1 MGDDPKV
8 LKSIKPEEWPERF
21 YAGKAVVRFP
31 NGVESGSWYSKPEER
46 GEATREYVRADIAAR
61 AAITEAEEMTER
73 IVAAA
78 VQVGGLT
85 ISLPRPAGHGE
96 VLALMSEEVNGFD
109 PALAAALQGF
119 VTSEGRFVSRVE
131 ALKIAHRAGQPFR
144 DTPRPPNLFSE
155 DLW

>member
-1 MGDDPKV
+1 MS
-8 LKSIKPEEWPERF
+8 SI
-21 YAGKAVVRFP
+21 
-31 NGVESGSWYSKPEER
+31 
-46 GEATREYVRADIAAR
+46 DQ
-61 AAITEAEEMTER
+61 ER